1 MSFTVKLNPKN
12 DPTAIYIIKLDGVKK
27 PYTTKDLRGVLE
39 AMAHYFTD
47 SHTHVYEHCP
57 ICQRGD

>member
-1 MSFTVKLNPKN
+1 MSFTVKFDPK
-12 DPTAIYIIKLDGVKK
+12 DDRVVSYLIKLDGVKK
-27 PYTTKDLRGVLE
+27 PYKSKDLRGVME